1 MTLRGEGGFAQT
13 VRVPSYGGWPNRH
26 ITFIVAEKV
35 VLALFTVYG
44 GGGGGEK
51 GLVDNVIWGGRV

>member
-1 MTLRGEGGFAQT
+1 MTLRGGGRGFAQI

-35 VLALFTVYG
+35 
-44 GGGGGEK
+44 
-51 GLVDNVIWGGRV
+51 